1 MNHEKTMR
9 TNWCLINVE
18 TGEILA
24 MNKDRNILFSL
35 GFELKKLDETL
46 LLAVI

>member
-1 MNHEKTMR
+1 MNHEKTMK

-24 MNKDRNILFSL
+24 MNRDINILFNL
-35 GFELKKLDETL
+35 GFELKKLDEAL
-46 LLAVI
+46 VLAVI